1 MDSLTRFV
9 IDHARFTA
17 LLIVSVLVGG
27 VVVFLTQ
34 PRQEDPEITLRSAQ
48 VITRAP
54 GLSPERIEQ
63 LITRPIEDAIK
74 EISEVDTIKSIS
86 ATGLSIVTPEVS
98 AQFNDM
104 GPIWTK
110 LRNKMGDLA
119 PQLPAEAQSP
129 VVNDDYGRVAVVTL
143 ALSGADF
150 SMAELYEV
158 ARSLRDEIGALPL
171 VARVDLYGVQRER
184 IWLEFDPAF
193 LVQFGLVPAEIA
205 AALQSQNVVLPGGT
219 INAAGQRIVVEP
231 SGNFRSVEEIRNLPI
246 ATDDGGIL
254 YLRDVAKV
262 RRAYADPPDS
272 PAFFNGAPAIV
283 FGVSMVTDSNVVA
296 MGHQVSSLLSTL
308 RPALPLG
315 MALDVPIFQPDLVQ
329 ASVNDATNNLL
340 QTMAVVLAVVMIFL
354 GWRTGLIVGAM
365 VPLTMLLTLIGMSVF
380 GIVLHR
386 ISIAAIIVSLGLLV
400 DNGVVVAEDIRR
412 RLDEGVGRLDAAL
425 GAPRSLAIPLLTSSL
440 TTILAFL
447 PLMLVADSMGEFLR
461 SLGQVLTIAL
471 MGSWLLAIS
480 VAPALCYWFL
490 PESGEAQGGSEQTLN
505 SRPYRA
511 YRGALVRILDHRIA
525 FVFLMLALL
534 FAAGQVFQL
543 VKQRSL
549 APSSRS
555 QFTVYVDLPAQAH
568 IDQTIATT
576 RKLAAY
582 LGDAEQNPEVTD
594 VLAYVGGGGPRF
606 FLALSPNDPQPNKA
620 FLVVNTRTSEQVPT
634 VMRRTEDFIQ
644 SDLPEATGRADLLFL
659 GPAALG
665 TVELRVRGANIDSLR
680 RLVADITDVFI
691 GVEGIVAVRNDWENA
706 VLKLRVEVDQARARR
721 AAVSSQDIAK
731 TLSATFDGE
740 TVTSYR
746 EGDKLIPV
754 VIRAQADRRESLD
767 RIRSVEVYSAA
778 LGGPVPL
785 LQIADIEG
793 VVEPS
798 RIRRFNQKRAVTIA
812 GKHPDKTALELYAM
826 MQSGLA
832 EIALPPGY
840 ELDLEGELKGSRES
854 NEALFAYAP
863 HALFGIVLL
872 LVLQFNSFRR
882 PAIILLTIPL
892 VIIGANFGLALTGSF
907 FDFTAMLGLFSL
919 AGIIVNNGIVMIDRI
934 DQGRAAGHS
943 VDDAVLEA
951 ALARARPI
959 VMTTITTVL
968 GLLPLA
974 LFGGEFWHG
983 MAVVIMSGLAVG
995 TVLTLGLVPVMY
1007 SLMFRSGAQ
1016 GRTGDAS
1023 AS

>member
-1 MDSLTRFV
+1 
-9 IDHARFTA
+9 
-17 LLIVSVLVGG
+17 
-27 VVVFLTQ
+27 
-34 PRQEDPEITLRSAQ
+34 
-48 VITRAP
+48 
-54 GLSPERIEQ
+54 
-63 LITRPIEDAIK
+63 
-74 EISEVDTIKSIS
+74 
-86 ATGLSIVTPEVS
+86 
-98 AQFNDM
+98 
-104 GPIWTK
+104 
-110 LRNKMGDLA
+110 
-119 PQLPAEAQSP
+119 
-129 VVNDDYGRVAVVTL
+129 
-143 ALSGADF
+143 
-150 SMAELYEV
+150 
-158 ARSLRDEIGALPL
+158 
-171 VARVDLYGVQRER
+171 
-184 IWLEFDPAF
+184 
-193 LVQFGLVPAEIA
+193 
-205 AALQSQNVVLPGGT
+205 
-219 INAAGQRIVVEP
+219 
-231 SGNFRSVEEIRNLPI
+231 
-246 ATDDGGIL
+246 
-254 YLRDVAKV
+254 
-262 RRAYADPPDS
+262 
-272 PAFFNGAPAIV
+272 
-283 FGVSMVTDSNVVA
+283 
-296 MGHQVSSLLSTL
+296 
-308 RPALPLG
+308 
-315 MALDVPIFQPDLVQ
+315 
-329 ASVNDATNNLL
+329 
-340 QTMAVVLAVVMIFL
+340 
-354 GWRTGLIVGAM
+354 
-365 VPLTMLLTLIGMSVF
+365 
-380 GIVLHR
+380 
-386 ISIAAIIVSLGLLV
+386 
-400 DNGVVVAEDIRR
+400 
-412 RLDEGVGRLDAAL
+412 
-425 GAPRSLAIPLLTSSL
+425 
-440 TTILAFL
+440 
-447 PLMLVADSMGEFLR
+447 
-461 SLGQVLTIAL
+461 
-471 MGSWLLAIS
+471 
-480 VAPALCYWFL
+480 
-490 PESGEAQGGSEQTLN
+490 
-505 SRPYRA
+505 
-511 YRGALVRILDHRIA
+511 
-525 FVFLMLALL
+525 MLALL

-691 GVEGIVAVRNDWENA
+691 GVDGIVAVRNDWENA
-706 VLKLRVEVDQARARR
+706 VLKLRVEIDQERARR

-826 MQSGLA
+826 IQSGLA

-840 ELDLEGELKGSRES
+840 ELDLEGALKGSRES

-1016 GRTGDAS
+1016 GRVGDAS
-1023 AS
+1023 AC